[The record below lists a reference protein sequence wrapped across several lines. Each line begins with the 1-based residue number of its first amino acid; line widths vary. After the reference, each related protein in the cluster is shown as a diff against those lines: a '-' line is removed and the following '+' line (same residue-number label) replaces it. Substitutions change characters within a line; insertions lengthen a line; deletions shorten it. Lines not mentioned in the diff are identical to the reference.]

1 MGGYVANANGSAEPL
16 SPDLADVLGYVDLEK
31 IGIVEVGARAGLRFG
46 VNRA

>member
-1 MGGYVANANGSAEPL
+1 LGRLRRQRERERR
-16 SPDLADVLGYVDLEK
+16 ADVLGYVDLEK